1 MQQEA
6 SAGRSGACG
15 CDPLLVQPILVSI
28 PLRTLAAHGFCAKQ
42 SGAIVGCR
50 VVRGLGACGGR
61 RMRCA
66 VSCLPPA
73 DVGVGIGAIAA
84 HSATPDRLTGLRSA
98 HRAAHTHPD
107 PLAPGN
113 MAAQLSLARCSG
125 RVISSRQVVAP
136 RRLSAALVQHT
147 RRPVVARSVVEV
159 EAANSAK
166 HGEQGRQQRR
176 GAQCARLQ
184 GAGPGRPGGRLR
196 CTALRCQP
204 ARMLFPLRS
213 PCREEAQE
221 GEGRGGGGVGRP
233 RG

>member
-1 MQQEA
+1 
-6 SAGRSGACG
+6 
-15 CDPLLVQPILVSI
+15 
-28 PLRTLAAHGFCAKQ
+28 
-42 SGAIVGCR
+42 
-50 VVRGLGACGGR
+50 
-61 RMRCA
+61 MRCA

-98 HRAAHTHPD
+98 HRPAHTHPD

-166 HGEQGRQQRR
+166 HGEQGLQQRR
-176 GAQCARLQ
+176 GPQCARLQ
-184 GAGPGRPGGRLR
+184 GAGPPGRPPPLHGPPLPACQNAVPAASALQRRSTRRRRTRRRRSG
-196 CTALRCQP
+196 TATMTT
-204 ARMLFPLRS
+204 A
-213 PCREEAQE
+213 
-221 GEGRGGGGVGRP
+221 
-233 RG
+233 